1 MAPVFSKNLE
11 QAGYHMH
18 GDGASLAIATVFRP
32 AVVCNKKG
40 SHRVMLNI
48 IDIRFDT
55 DTDSDPDARGFI
67 RRQ

>member
-1 MAPVFSKNLE
+1 
-11 QAGYHMH
+11 MH